1 MNQDNKFSNI
11 IDDLGGGRL
20 LARNLSS
27 FTNTVLNEK
36 TVYSWKQQGIPDKWK
51 PSIIKL
57 LLKSGSNIP
66 ESFIPPGMSI
76 DNFQDNTSENTKLLG
91 QYDVFDEKGVSNE
104 QLKSF
109 YEKML
114 YLRRFEERVGQLYGL
129 GLIGGFCHLYI
140 GQEAVSVGMEAAI
153 DKEDNVITGY
163 RCHAHLLSRGASPY
177 KILCELMG
185 KGDGISKGKGGSM
198 HMFDPA
204 NNFWGGHGIVGAQVP
219 IGLGLAFASKYLNKQ
234 TLSVT
239 YFGDGAANQGQ
250 VYESYNMASLWK
262 LPIIFC
268 IENNQYGMGTSTKR
282 ASAGTDL
289 SKHGE
294 SFGIPGFAVNGMNP
308 VSVYLS
314 ALKAVK
320 WVRDGNGPIILEMK
334 TYRYRG
340 HSMSDPAKYR
350 TREEVQ
356 KMREEQDPIEY
367 IKKKL
372 LDLDIFDK
380 DRLQEIDDNIRLEI
394 SNLAEKAT
402 NSKPVS
408 EDELYTDVLCEDKY
422 E

>member
-20 LARNLSS
+20 LAKNLSS

-76 DNFQDNTSENTKLLG
+76 DNFQDNTSVNTKLFG
-91 QYDVFDEKGVSNE
+91 QYDVFDEKEVSNE

-185 KGDGISKGKGGSM
+185 KGEGISKGKGGSM

-219 IGLGLAFASKYLNKQ
+219 IGTGLAFASKYLNKQ

>member
-91 QYDVFDEKGVSNE
+91 QYDVFDEKEVSNE

-153 DKEDNVITGY
+153 DKEDDVITGY

-185 KGDGISKGKGGSM
+185 KGEGISKGKGGSM

-234 TLSVT
+234 ALSVT

-372 LDLDIFDK
+372 LDMDIFDK

>member
-1 MNQDNKFSNI
+1 MNQDNNISNI
-11 IDDLGGGRL
+11 INDLGGGRL

-91 QYDVFDEKGVSNE
+91 QYDVFDEKEVSNE

-185 KGDGISKGKGGSM
+185 KGEGISKGKGGSM

-219 IGLGLAFASKYLNKQ
+219 IGTGLAFASKYLNKQ

-268 IENNQYGMGTSTKR
+268 IENNQYGMGTSIKR

-372 LDLDIFDK
+372 LDLDIFNK

-402 NSKPVS
+402 SSKPTS

>member
-1 MNQDNKFSNI
+1 MSKNLTNK
-11 IDDLGGGRL
+11 D
-20 LARNLSS
+20 
-27 FTNTVLNEK
+27 
-36 TVYSWKQQGIPDKWK
+36 Y
-51 PSIIKL
+51 
-57 LLKSGSNIP
+57 LKIFNY
-66 ESFIPPGMSI
+66 M
-76 DNFQDNTSENTKLLG
+76 
-91 QYDVFDEKGVSNE
+91 
-104 QLKSF
+104 LKI
-109 YEKML
+109 
-114 YLRRFEERVGQLYGL
+114 RRFEERTAQLYGM
-129 GLIGGFCHLYI
+129 GHIGGFCHLYI
-140 GQEAVSVGMEAAI
+140 GQEAVVVGVLMTINKNDSVVTTYRDHGHMIARGLDTKKIMAEL
-153 DKEDNVITGY
+153 TG
-163 RCHAHLLSRGASPY
+163 R
-177 KILCELMG
+177 K
-185 KGDGISKGKGGSM
+185 DGYSSGKGGSM
-198 HMFDPA
+198 HMFSKK
-204 NNFWGGHGIVGAQVP
+204 NNFYGGHGIVGAQVP
-219 IGLGLAFASKYLNKQ
+219 IGTGVAFASKYLNKQ

-402 NSKPVS
+402 SSKPVS

>member
-1 MNQDNKFSNI
+1 MKQDFDFSSI

-20 LARNLSS
+20 LAKNLSQ
-27 FTNTVLNEK
+27 FTNTALNEK

-57 LLKSGSNIP
+57 LLKIGANIP
-66 ESFIPPGMSI
+66 KSFIPPGMNI
-76 DNFQDNTSENTKLLG
+76 NNFQDSFSKNTELLNH
-91 QYDVFDEKGVSNE
+91 YDNFDDNDVSKK
-104 QLKSF
+104 QLQLF

-153 DKEDNVITGY
+153 NKDDNVITGY
-163 RCHAHLLSRGASPY
+163 RCHAHLISRGASPY
-177 KILCELMG
+177 KLLCELMG

-198 HMFDPA
+198 HMFDPK

-219 IGLGLAFASKYLNKQ
+219 IGTGIAFASKYLNKSS
-234 TLSVT
+234 LSLT

-250 VYESYNMASLWK
+250 VYESYNMASLWR

-268 IENNQYGMGTSTKR
+268 IENNQYGMGTSIKR

-294 SFGIPGFAVNGMNP
+294 SFGIPGYAVNGMNP
-308 VSVYLS
+308 ISVYLA

-356 KMREEQDPIEY
+356 KMREEQDPIEF

-372 LDLDIFDK
+372 IDLQIYNEDK
-380 DRLQEIDDNIRLEI
+380 LKSIDDKIRAEI
-394 SNLAEKAT
+394 SGLAEKAT
-402 NSKPVS
+402 NSIS
-408 EDELYTDVLCEDKY
+408 TTENDLYTDVLSENYD

>member
-57 LLKSGSNIP
+57 LLKSGCNIP

-91 QYDVFDEKGVSNE
+91 QYDVFDEKKVSNE

-185 KGDGISKGKGGSM
+185 KGEGISKGKGGSM

-219 IGLGLAFASKYLNKQ
+219 IGTGLAFASKYLNKQ

>member
-1 MNQDNKFSNI
+1 MNQDNEFSTI

-20 LARNLSS
+20 LAKNLSL

-66 ESFIPPGMSI
+66 ESFIPPGMNI

-91 QYDVFDEKGVSNE
+91 KYDVFDEKEISNE

-109 YEKML
+109 YKKML

-140 GQEAVSVGMEAAI
+140 GQEAVTVGMEAAI
-153 DKEDNVITGY
+153 DKDDNVITGY

-177 KILCELMG
+177 KVLCELMG
-185 KGDGISKGKGGSM
+185 KGEGISKGKGGSM

-219 IGLGLAFASKYLNKQ
+219 IGTGLAFASKYLNKQ
-234 TLSVT
+234 SLSVT

-262 LPIIFC
+262 LPVIFC

-372 LDLDIFDK
+372 LDLNIFDK
-380 DRLQEIDDNIRLEI
+380 DKLQDIDDNIRLEI

-402 NSKPVS
+402 SSDPVS
-408 EDELYTDVLCEDKY
+408 EDELYTDVLCGDKY

>member
-57 LLKSGSNIP
+57 LLKSGCNIP

-76 DNFQDNTSENTKLLG
+76 DNFEDNTSENTKLLG
-91 QYDVFDEKGVSNE
+91 QYDVFAEKEVSNE

-153 DKEDNVITGY
+153 DKEDDVITGY

-185 KGDGISKGKGGSM
+185 KGEGISKGKGGSM

-219 IGLGLAFASKYLNKQ
+219 IGTGLAFASKYLNKQ

>member
-91 QYDVFDEKGVSNE
+91 QYDVFDEKEVSNE

-185 KGDGISKGKGGSM
+185 KGEGISKGKGGSM

-219 IGLGLAFASKYLNKQ
+219 IGIGLAFASKYLNKQ
-234 TLSVT
+234 ALSVT

>member
-91 QYDVFDEKGVSNE
+91 QYDVFDEKKVSNE

-185 KGDGISKGKGGSM
+185 KGEGISKGKGGSM

-219 IGLGLAFASKYLNKQ
+219 IGTGLAFASKYLNKQ

-372 LDLDIFDK
+372 LDLGIFDK

-402 NSKPVS
+402 SSKPVS

>member
-57 LLKSGSNIP
+57 LLKSGCNIP

-76 DNFQDNTSENTKLLG
+76 DNFEDNTSENTKLLG
-91 QYDVFDEKGVSNE
+91 QYDVFAEKEVSNE

-153 DKEDNVITGY
+153 DKEDDVITGY

-185 KGDGISKGKGGSM
+185 KGEGISKGKGGSM

-372 LDLDIFDK
+372 LDLDITDK

-408 EDELYTDVLCEDKY
+408 EDELFTDVLCEDKY

>member
-91 QYDVFDEKGVSNE
+91 QYDVFAEKEVSNE

-140 GQEAVSVGMEAAI
+140 GQEAVAVGMEAAI
-153 DKEDNVITGY
+153 DKDDNVITGY

-185 KGDGISKGKGGSM
+185 KGEGISKGKGGSM

-219 IGLGLAFASKYLNKQ
+219 IGTGLAFASKYLNKQ

-268 IENNQYGMGTSTKR
+268 IENNQYGMGTSIKR

-372 LDLDIFDK
+372 LDLGIFDK

>member
-20 LARNLSS
+20 LAKNLSS

-57 LLKSGSNIP
+57 LLKSGNNIP
-66 ESFIPPGMSI
+66 ESFIPPGMNI
-76 DNFQDNTSENTKLLG
+76 DNFEDNTSENTKLLG
-91 QYDVFDEKGVSNE
+91 QYDVFAEKEVSNE

-185 KGDGISKGKGGSM
+185 KGEGISKGKGGSM

-219 IGLGLAFASKYLNKQ
+219 IGTGLAFASKYLNKQ
-234 TLSVT
+234 ALSVT

-372 LDLDIFDK
+372 LDLGIFDK

>member
-20 LARNLSS
+20 LAKNLSS

-91 QYDVFDEKGVSNE
+91 QYDVFDEKKVSNE

-153 DKEDNVITGY
+153 DKEDDVITGY

-185 KGDGISKGKGGSM
+185 KGEGISKGKGGSM

-219 IGLGLAFASKYLNKQ
+219 IGTGLAFASKYLNKQ

-372 LDLDIFDK
+372 LDLGIFDK

-402 NSKPVS
+402 SSKPVS